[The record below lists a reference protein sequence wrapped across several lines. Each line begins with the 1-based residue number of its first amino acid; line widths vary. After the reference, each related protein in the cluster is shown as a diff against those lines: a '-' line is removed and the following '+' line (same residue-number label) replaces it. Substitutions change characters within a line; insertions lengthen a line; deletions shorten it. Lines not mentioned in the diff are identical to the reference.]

1 MSPTKGNYRPFLKG
15 EIMKLYIAEK
25 PSLGREIAAIL
36 GVTKKESAYI
46 ECGKDV
52 VTWCFGH
59 MFELFNPQDYGD
71 QYKKWSLDS
80 LPILPEAYRRKPVPK
95 TKTQIAAI
103 RKLLKEADMVINAGD
118 PDREGQLLVD
128 EVIEELNWSG
138 PTERVWIS
146 ALNAKALK
154 QALDAPKSNTEYK
167 GLRDSAYSRSIADW
181 VVGMNLTRAF
191 TLLAKAAGHDSVFSV
206 GRVQTPTLSLVVNR
220 DEIIASFKP
229 VDYHVLTAT
238 FRSAAGNYNATW
250 QVPESIADPDRRCP
264 DKAVAE
270 ETARKIEGQQG
281 IIQKA
286 EKTRKK
292 KDVELPFSLSALQ
305 TYCSKRWGMSAKQ
318 VLEIAQTLYEKY
330 KATTYPRTD
339 CRYLASGALAEV
351 SDTINAVVAAD
362 SSLEKFVQ
370 ACDMHQIP
378 KCFNDKKITAHTAI
392 IPTTEAPNISGMN
405 DVELKVYDAIRRRY
419 IAQFMPAYEYDS
431 TTIITECC
439 GELFKVTGSSPVVL
453 GWKEILFSDD
463 SKDKEDTAELPA
475 VTECDQV
482 DCKEANVATKQTKPP
497 APYTEGTLIA
507 DMENIAKYVE
517 DKEAK
522 KILKSETVKGI
533 GTEATRAAIIDG
545 LKLRGYLLESGKN
558 IVSSDKA
565 KEALK
570 VLPESISDPV
580 TTAEWE
586 SCLTD
591 IAANKGNPEKFQAD
605 IAAWVKN
612 EVEQVKNGSGQK
624 FEEKQGFSCP
634 NCSQLLRQRKGKNGL
649 FWGCSGYPACKTTF
663 PDNGGKPDLTP
674 KEKTGGVLSK
684 FNCQACGKPLIRRE
698 AKKKGKGGK
707 KNYWWGCSGFPDC
720 RETYFD
726 NNGQPKFKEKVKENE
741 SA

>member
-1 MSPTKGNYRPFLKG
+1 
-15 EIMKLYIAEK
+15 MKLYIAEK

-36 GVTKKESAYI
+36 GVTKKENAYI

-154 QALDAPKSNTEYK
+154 QALDVPKPNTEYK

-220 DEIIASFKP
+220 DEIIANFKP

-238 FRSAAGNYNATW
+238 FRSAAENYNAAW
-250 QVPESIADPDRRCP
+250 QVPENIADPDRRCP

-318 VLEIAQTLYEKY
+318 VLEIAQALYEKY

-351 SDTINAVVAAD
+351 SDTINSVVAAD
-362 SSLEKFVQ
+362 NSLEKFVQ

-378 KCFNDKKITAHTAI
+378 KCFNEKKITAHTAI

-405 DVELKVYDAIRRRY
+405 DAELKVYDAIRRRY
-419 IAQFMPAYEYDS
+419 IAQFMAAYEYDS

-439 GELFKVTGSSPVVL
+439 GELFKVTGSSPVIL
-453 GWKEILFSDD
+453 GWKEILFADD
-463 SKDKEDTAELPA
+463 GKDKEDTAELPA
-475 VTECDQV
+475 VTEGDQV
-482 DCKEANVATKQTKPP
+482 NCKEANVATKQTKPP

-517 DKEAK
+517 NKEAK

-605 IAAWVKN
+605 IAAWIKN

-649 FWGCSGYPACKTTF
+649 FWGCSGYPDCKTTF
-663 PDNGGKPDLTP
+663 PDKGGKPDLTP
-674 KEKTGGVLSK
+674 KEKKGGVLSK

>member
-1 MSPTKGNYRPFLKG
+1 
-15 EIMKLYIAEK
+15 MKLYIAEK

-36 GVTKKESAYI
+36 GVTKKENAYI
-46 ECGKDV
+46 ECGEDV

-154 QALDAPKSNTEYK
+154 QALDAPKPNTEYK

-220 DEIIASFKP
+220 DEIIAHFKP

-238 FRSAAGNYNATW
+238 FRSAAGNYNAAW
-250 QVPESIADPDRRCP
+250 QVPENIADPDRRCL

-270 ETARKIEGQQG
+270 ETARKIEGRQG

-292 KDVELPFSLSALQ
+292 KDVELPFSLSDLQ

-318 VLEIAQTLYEKY
+318 VLEIAQALYEKY

-351 SDTINAVVAAD
+351 SDTINSVVAAD
-362 SSLEKFVQ
+362 NSLEKFVQ

-405 DVELKVYDAIRRRY
+405 DAELKVYDAIRRRY
-419 IAQFMPAYEYDS
+419 IAQFMPVYEYDS

-439 GELFKVTGSSPVVL
+439 GELFKVTGSSPVIL
-453 GWKEILFSDD
+453 GWKEILLSDD

-475 VTECDQV
+475 VTEGDQV
-482 DCKEANVATKQTKPP
+482 DCEKANVATKQTKPP

-570 VLPESISDPV
+570 VLPESISNPV

-634 NCSQLLRQRKGKNGL
+634 NCSRMLRQRKGKNGL
-649 FWGCSGYPACKTTF
+649 FWGCSGYPDCKTTF

-726 NNGQPKFKEKVKENE
+726 NNGQPKFKKKVKENE